1 MIQKLNCSSKEHYQ
15 IYALHKNQIPHSHT
29 YVYKWKLWNYKLTN
43 NKIIQIQMAKK
54 CFFFFFFLFSLN
66 ALLSKPTSLNFLNYR
81 FKNTT
86 FTYLHTC
93 YSEEGNTSKMGW
105 YQKHRKWEGWQA
117 WNLESQW
124 YRFEGLQILGL
135 SLLHRLS
142 SELVGSQSTES
153 LTSLQFWTAVLKCE
167 SQDWRKKWRES
178 QVL

>member
-1 MIQKLNCSSKEHYQ
+1 MHYIKIKFHIHTHMYISESCEIINWPTTKSFKPRWQKS
-15 IYALHKNQIPHSHT
+15 
-29 YVYKWKLWNYKLTN
+29 V
-43 NKIIQIQMAKK
+43 
-54 CFFFFFFLFSLN
+54 FFFFFLFSLN